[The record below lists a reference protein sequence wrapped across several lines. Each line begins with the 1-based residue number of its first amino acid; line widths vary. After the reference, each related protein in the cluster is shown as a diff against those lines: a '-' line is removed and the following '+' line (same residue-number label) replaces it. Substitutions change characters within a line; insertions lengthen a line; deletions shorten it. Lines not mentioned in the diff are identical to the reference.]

1 MRETTIARNYAE
13 ALLALARKA
22 DDLQSW
28 GRLIDD
34 VASAMERDERL
45 RNFLEAPQIS
55 ADQKNA
61 VLQKAFEDR
70 APRLFLR
77 YLQRLVKNRR
87 QMLIPQIAN
96 EYRDL
101 VDEVEGRVHAQVTL
115 ASPVDEEQKAA
126 IARHLTH
133 TFGSTVVPQVRIN
146 PNILGGIIVRV
157 GDRVMDG
164 SVRKRLGILRAR
176 MLARTARPN

>member
-1 MRETTIARNYAE
+1 MRDSTIARNYAE
-13 ALLALARKA
+13 ALLSLARKA
-22 DDLQSW
+22 DDLPAW

-34 VASAMERDERL
+34 VANAIERDDRL
-45 RNFLEAPQIS
+45 RQFLAAPQVS

-61 VLQKAFEDR
+61 VLSKAYEDR

-77 YLQRLVKNRR
+77 FLQQLVKNRR
-87 QMLIPQIAN
+87 QNLIPEIAT

-115 ASPVDEEQKAA
+115 AKPVDEEQHAA
-126 IARHLTH
+126 IARQLSH
-133 TFGSTVVPQVRIN
+133 TLGKPVVPQIRIN
-146 PNILGGIIVRV
+146 PNILGGIVVRI

-164 SVRKRLGILRAR
+164 SVRRRLGILRTR
-176 MLARTARPN
+176 MLAKSGR

>member
-1 MRETTIARNYAE
+1 MRDATIARNYAA

-22 DDLQSW
+22 DDLAAW
-28 GRLIDD
+28 GRMIDD
-34 VASAMERDERL
+34 VANAIDRDDRL
-45 RNFLEAPQIS
+45 RRFLEAPQIS
-55 ADQKNA
+55 AAQKNA
-61 VLQKAFEDR
+61 VLSKAFEDR

-77 YLQRLVKNRR
+77 FLQRLVLNRR
-87 QMLIPQIAN
+87 QMLIPEIAN

-101 VDEVEGRVHAQVTL
+101 VDEVKGRVHAQVTL
-115 ASPVDEEQKAA
+115 AKPVDEEQRAA

-133 TFGSTVVPQVRIN
+133 TLGQPVVPQVRIN

-164 SVRKRLGILRAR
+164 SVRRRLGILRNRMIAR
-176 MLARTARPN
+176 VGR